1 MKQPEKTLR
10 IAFTAGAVTDA
21 LAIVPM
27 IIPPLARLMWGID
40 DSSGAY
46 QLAMGYAASLML
58 GWTVLLVWAY
68 RQPVERRFV
77 AAITIVV
84 ICGLIL
90 AEIVAVL
97 LGTIP
102 WLRMAPTWCIQ
113 IVLLILFGNALPTGR
128 RWIHE

>member
-1 MKQPEKTLR
+1 VKQPETTLR
-10 IAFTAGAVTDA
+10 IAFMVGAVTDA

-27 IIPPLARLMWGID
+27 IIRPLARLMWGIE

-46 QLAMGYAASLML
+46 QFAMGYAASLML

-77 AAITIVV
+77 AVITILV

-90 AEIVAVL
+90 AEIVAVP
-97 LGTIP
+97 LGAIP

-113 IVLLILFGNALPTGR
+113 IVLLILFGNAFWIGR
-128 RWIHE
+128 KVDS